1 MNKIKKLI
9 MEYERSTDTLT
20 RLGLI
25 GQMIR
30 ELQTI
35 TKTESK
41 KV

>member
-1 MNKIKKLI
+1 